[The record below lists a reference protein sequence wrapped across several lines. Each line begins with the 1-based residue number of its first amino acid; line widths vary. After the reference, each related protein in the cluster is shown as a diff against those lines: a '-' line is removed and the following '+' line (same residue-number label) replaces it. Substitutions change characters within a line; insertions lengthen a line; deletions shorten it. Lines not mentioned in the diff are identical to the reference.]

1 MSQVNQQQK
10 LTTFGY
16 VHKHCTHNIPFVLI
30 KLIKLFYDEYFYW
43 NFKGEQMKKF
53 LNAKNGDVIYSKT
66 KLKINDIEF
75 QYKMCPNGW
84 SSQDIGCVQFKL
96 KLVYL
101 PSYIKNITI
110 YVELMSETIPV
121 LVKKLKNWSKRK
133 CITFYPNT
141 LKLDEF
147 KNIKSAYFN
156 CKVVLKGIEFNSNYC
171 DKKYEIIKNK
181 YYNYIKPITIK
192 QNSKYEW
199 NTNTKL
205 LKKK

>member
-43 NFKGEQMKKF
+43 NFKDEQMKKF
-53 LNAKNGDVIYSKT
+53 LNAKNGDIIYSKT
-66 KLKINDIEF
+66 KWKINDIEC
-75 QYKMCPNGW
+75 QCTMCPNGW
-84 SSQDIGCVQFKL
+84 LSHEIGWVQFYL
-96 KLVYL
+96 ELVHL
-101 PSYIKNITI
+101 PSYIKNITFC
-110 YVELMSETIPV
+110 VELMSETIPAFSRRIGQ
-121 LVKKLKNWSKRK
+121 WSKLTSFSLHK
-133 CITFYPNT
+133 HT
-141 LKLDEF
+141 LKLNQF
-147 KNIKSAYFN
+147 KDIKNAYFN